1 MHLISVGSINS
12 INANMITPRD
22 YLYPQSAVKAK
33 LIELGTG
40 GSTGYIDD
48 ELPDYV
54 MIMVANKR
62 SKQQM
67 TEDLNLF
74 LNENTG
80 EFVNWLHQVL
90 QKLQEVAIPA
100 TAGNFVCIFMTTF
113 VQYFAFLFVVVAKIK
128 TKKPSELNDKKD
140 KKDKKKKL
148 KRSHKSKTEATGGS
162 PLGPAP
168 ITSQLPAASI
178 TDVFANHLIQK
189 ARSTISLEQSLTVK
203 GKKEQSDLAAVSEAA
218 ASQNKSVDDFDI
230 PTISE
235 IAESAAVKVNR
246 RKDISALADLQ
257 RKINQAKRQLKAM
270 NSEESEDEDFINI
283 KDDGEEE
290 ELADADDCDED
301 EKADSTMENVNET
314 QSDNE
319 NPLPDRSHRVPI
331 TFRHDERGPSESF
344 AAKSSTQ
351 SPTKKRSI
359 MERLGVRQQSNRKET
374 TKNNSSNPVGNNSTI
389 VSLSAHRRSEQ
400 EIYVPT
406 FRRKD
411 DDRKSERER
420 ESRNQSRITKT
431 TTRDAPAIRD
441 LRDRVKERERNERK
455 PAQSHASKTLRSLH
469 RSEFDSAA
477 AKKRLV
483 ESRVFVAPPKPEYVE
498 DAIEVPVNSIVKIQP
513 RPLVPTNQQAS
524 KNLLMRA
531 VAEAQRS
538 TALIKPV
545 QHKIGRDKSPTLAV
559 GSSSDRNQKLYTKS
573 YRDRNSGLG
582 KGKTNIVIEVASD
595 ITQRVLEEDT
605 DIIEM
610 SDVDEGYA
618 YVPLNISSANSDDDM
633 KRYKFLK

>member
-1 MHLISVGSINS
+1 M
-12 INANMITPRD
+12 
-22 YLYPQSAVKAK
+22 
-33 LIELGTG
+33 
-40 GSTGYIDD
+40 
-48 ELPDYV
+48 
-54 MIMVANKR
+54 
-62 SKQQM
+62 
-67 TEDLNLF
+67 
-74 LNENTG
+74 
-80 EFVNWLHQVL
+80 
-90 QKLQEVAIPA
+90 
-100 TAGNFVCIFMTTF
+100 
-113 VQYFAFLFVVVAKIK
+113 AKIK
-128 TKKPSELNDKKD
+128 TKKTSESIDKKD

-148 KRSHKSKTEATGGS
+148 KRSHKHKTEATAGS
-162 PLGPAP
+162 PPGPAP
-168 ITSQLPAASI
+168 ANSQTTPASI

-189 ARSTISLEQSLTVK
+189 ARTTISLEQSLTVK
-203 GKKEQSDLAAVSEAA
+203 GKKEQSDLAAVSEDS

-235 IAESAAVKVNR
+235 IAEIAAVKVNR

-290 ELADADDCDED
+290 ELADGDDCDED

-314 QSDNE
+314 HSDNE
-319 NPLPDRSHRVPI
+319 NPTPDRSHRVPI
-331 TFRHDERGPSESF
+331 TFRHEERHPSQSF

-351 SPTKKRSI
+351 SPAKKRSI
-359 MERLGVRQQSNRKET
+359 MERLGVRQQSNRNET
-374 TKNNSSNPVGNNSTI
+374 AKTNNANLTGNI

-420 ESRNQSRITKT
+420 ESRNQNRITKT
-431 TTRDAPAIRD
+431 TTRDAPAVRD
-441 LRDRVKERERNERK
+441 LRDRVRERTDRK
-455 PAQSHASKTLRSLH
+455 PTVSHTSKSLRSSH
-469 RSEFDSAA
+469 RSEFDSTSV
-477 AKKRLV
+477 KKRVV

-498 DAIEVPVNSIVKIQP
+498 DVIEVPVNSIVKIQP

-545 QHKIGRDKSPTLAV
+545 QHKIGRDKSPTTAV
-559 GSSSDRNQKLYTKS
+559 SSSDRNQKLYTKS

-595 ITQRVLEEDT
+595 ITQRALDED
-605 DIIEM
+605 DDVIEM
-610 SDVDEGYA
+610 SDVDEAYA

-633 KRYKFLK
+633 KR

>member
-1 MHLISVGSINS
+1 M
-12 INANMITPRD
+12 
-22 YLYPQSAVKAK
+22 
-33 LIELGTG
+33 
-40 GSTGYIDD
+40 
-48 ELPDYV
+48 
-54 MIMVANKR
+54 
-62 SKQQM
+62 
-67 TEDLNLF
+67 
-74 LNENTG
+74 
-80 EFVNWLHQVL
+80 
-90 QKLQEVAIPA
+90 
-100 TAGNFVCIFMTTF
+100 
-113 VQYFAFLFVVVAKIK
+113 K
-128 TKKPSELNDKKD
+128 TKKPSESTDKKD

-148 KRSHKSKTEATGGS
+148 KRSHKSKSEATGGS
-162 PLGPAP
+162 PQEQAP
-168 ITSQLPAASI
+168 VNSQSTHASI
-178 TDVFANHLIQK
+178 TDVFADHLIQK

-218 ASQNKSVDDFDI
+218 ALPNKSVDDFDI
-230 PTISE
+230 PTITE

-290 ELADADDCDED
+290 ELADADGCDED

-319 NPLPDRSHRVPI
+319 NPARDRSHRVPI
-331 TFRHDERGPSESF
+331 TFRHDERRTSESF
-344 AAKSSTQ
+344 SAKSSTQ
-351 SPTKKRSI
+351 GTAKKRSI
-359 MERLGVRQQSNRKET
+359 MERLGVRQQSNRNET
-374 TKNNSSNPVGNNSTI
+374 AKDHSSNPTGNSTI

-420 ESRNQSRITKT
+420 ESRNQNRITKT

-441 LRDRVKERERNERK
+441 LRDRVKGGERNDRK
-455 PAQSHASKTLRSLH
+455 PTLSHPSKTLRSLH

-538 TALIKPV
+538 TALIRPV
-545 QHKIGRDKSPTLAV
+545 QHKTSREKSPTLAL
-559 GSSSDRNQKLYTKS
+559 GSSDRNQKLYTKS

-595 ITQRVLEEDT
+595 ITQQALDED
-605 DIIEM
+605 DEVIEM
-610 SDVDEGYA
+610 SDVDEGFA

-633 KRYKFLK
+633 KRYKLLTLYFVLSNFIGISSSPYESDSDKKTNTLFVVTLDG

>member
-1 MHLISVGSINS
+1 M
-12 INANMITPRD
+12 
-22 YLYPQSAVKAK
+22 AK
-33 LIELGTG
+33 
-40 GSTGYIDD
+40 
-48 ELPDYV
+48 V
-54 MIMVANKR
+54 
-62 SKQQM
+62 
-67 TEDLNLF
+67 
-74 LNENTG
+74 
-80 EFVNWLHQVL
+80 
-90 QKLQEVAIPA
+90 
-100 TAGNFVCIFMTTF
+100 
-113 VQYFAFLFVVVAKIK
+113 K
-128 TKKPSELNDKKD
+128 TKKPSESNDKKD

-148 KRSHKSKTEATGGS
+148 KRSHKNKTEATGGS
-162 PLGPAP
+162 PLGPVNSQSAP
-168 ITSQLPAASI
+168 ASI
-178 TDVFANHLIQK
+178 TDVFADHLIQK
-189 ARSTISLEQSLTVK
+189 ARTTISLEQTLTVK

-230 PTISE
+230 PTITE
-235 IAESAAVKVNR
+235 IAEIAAVKVNR

-301 EKADSTMENVNET
+301 EKADSTMENINET
-314 QSDNE
+314 QSDIE
-319 NPLPDRSHRVPI
+319 NPTLDRSHRVPI
-331 TFRHDERGPSESF
+331 TFRHDERRPSESF
-344 AAKSSTQ
+344 AVKSSTQ
-351 SPTKKRSI
+351 SPAKKRSI
-359 MERLGVRQQSNRKET
+359 MERLGVRQQGVRKET
-374 TKNNSSNPVGNNSTI
+374 AKNHSANPTGNSTI

-420 ESRNQSRITKT
+420 ESRNQNRITKT

-441 LRDRVKERERNERK
+441 LRDRVKERERNARTSTL
-455 PAQSHASKTLRSLH
+455 SHAPKSLRSLH

-477 AKKRLV
+477 AKKRQV

-538 TALIKPV
+538 TALINPV
-545 QHKIGRDKSPTLAV
+545 QHKIGREKSPTLAI
-559 GSSSDRNQKLYTKS
+559 SSSDRNQKLYTKS

-595 ITQRVLEEDT
+595 ITQRALDDDDDV
-605 DIIEM
+605 IEM
-610 SDVDEGYA
+610 SDVDESYA

-633 KRYKFLK
+633 KR

>member
-1 MHLISVGSINS
+1 M
-12 INANMITPRD
+12 
-22 YLYPQSAVKAK
+22 
-33 LIELGTG
+33 
-40 GSTGYIDD
+40 
-48 ELPDYV
+48 
-54 MIMVANKR
+54 
-62 SKQQM
+62 
-67 TEDLNLF
+67 
-74 LNENTG
+74 
-80 EFVNWLHQVL
+80 
-90 QKLQEVAIPA
+90 
-100 TAGNFVCIFMTTF
+100 
-113 VQYFAFLFVVVAKIK
+113 AKIK
-128 TKKPSELNDKKD
+128 TKKPSESNDKKD

-148 KRSHKSKTEATGGS
+148 KRSHKSKTEANGGS
-162 PLGPAP
+162 SLKPAP
-168 ITSQLPAASI
+168 VASQSTPASI
-178 TDVFANHLIQK
+178 TDVFADHLIKK
-189 ARSTISLEQSLTVK
+189 ARTTISLEQSLTVK

-246 RKDISALADLQ
+246 RKEISALADLQ

-270 NSEESEDEDFINI
+270 NSDESEDEDFINI

-290 ELADADDCDED
+290 ELADGDDCN
-301 EKADSTMENVNET
+301 EKKQADSTVENANET
-314 QSDNE
+314 HSDNE
-319 NPLPDRSHRVPI
+319 NPRSNRVPI
-331 TFRHDERGPSESF
+331 TFKHDERRPSETF
-344 AAKSSTQ
+344 DAKPSTQ

-374 TKNNSSNPVGNNSTI
+374 EKNSSVNPTGNSTI

-411 DDRKSERER
+411 EDRKSERER
-420 ESRNQSRITKT
+420 ESRNQNRIAKT

-441 LRDRVKERERNERK
+441 LRDRVKERERNDRK
-455 PAQSHASKTLRSLH
+455 PTQSHAAKTILRSLH
-469 RSEFDSAA
+469 SSDFDSTA

-498 DAIEVPVNSIVKIQP
+498 DAIEVPVNSIVKVQP

-559 GSSSDRNQKLYTKS
+559 GSSDRNQKLYTKS

-595 ITQRVLEEDT
+595 ITEPVLDED
-605 DIIEM
+605 DDVIEM

-633 KRYKFLK
+633 KR